1 MYPPKMMPVYIF
13 LAITTLFGMFGGV
26 NAQYC
31 LRPSTSN
38 SAGCLTCCLAEA
50 YPESKD
56 ATSGTDAD
64 AVREGYRLRS
74 GIP

>member
-1 MYPPKMMPVYIF
+1 MATYVCV
-13 LAITTLFGMFGGV
+13 GMFGGV

-31 LRPSTSN
+31 LRPSTFN

-64 AVREGYRLRS
+64 AVREGYWLRS